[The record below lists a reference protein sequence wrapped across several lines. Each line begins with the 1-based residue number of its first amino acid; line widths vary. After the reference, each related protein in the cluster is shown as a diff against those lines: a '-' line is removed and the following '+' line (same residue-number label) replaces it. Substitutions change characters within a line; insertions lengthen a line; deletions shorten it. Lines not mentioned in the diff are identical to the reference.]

1 MVMMDWPMGW
11 GMGLGI
17 IGVLF
22 SIAFWVAIIFLIV
35 WGVNKLIKHESSGRI
50 EKQSPV
56 DFAKERYA
64 RGEITKEE
72 FEQLKKDLA

>member
-1 MVMMDWPMGW
+1 MMDWTYGW

-22 SIAFWVAIIFLIV
+22 SIVFWVGVIALVVWLIT
-35 WGVNKLIKHESSGRI
+35 KLVKHENSGKI
-50 EKQSPV
+50 EKQSPI
-56 DFAKERYA
+56 DLAKERYA

-72 FEQLKKDLA
+72 FEQLKKDLS